1 METVLYEQ
9 KGQIGIITIN
19 REKQLNALNSEVL
32 GDLSAAF
39 DLVDLEA
46 VRCVILTGAGKK
58 SFVAGADIGEMSVL
72 DKKGGEA
79 FSKLGND
86 LLRKIETLAIP
97 VIGAINGYALGGGCE
112 LSMACDFR
120 LCSENAIFGQP
131 EVGLGVMAGFGGSQR
146 LPRLVGPAMAKEI
159 LYTGGKIDAAEA
171 LRIGLVNHV
180 YSVDELMA
188 ETEKL
193 ANKIAKNAPIGVR
206 GTKTAVG
213 KGLEMGMD
221 DALAMEATMFG
232 SCFATYDQKEG
243 MGAFLEKRKTTGFL
257 NK

>member
-9 KGQIGIITIN
+9 KGYVGIITIN
-19 REKQLNALNSEVL
+19 REKQLNALNSMVL
-32 GDLSAAF
+32 EE
-39 DLVDLEA
+39 LEGILDA
-46 VRCVILTGAGKK
+46 VNLEEVRCLILTGTGKK
-58 SFVAGADIGEMSVL
+58 SFVAGADISEMSPL
-72 DKKGGEA
+72 DKEGGRLFAEKGTGVIR
-79 FSKLGND
+79 KL
-86 LLRKIETLAIP
+86 ETMPIP
-97 VIGAINGYALGGGCE
+97 VIAAVNGFALGGGCE
-112 LSMACDFR
+112 ISMACDFR

-131 EVGLGVMAGFGGSQR
+131 EVGLGIMAGFGGSQR

-180 YSVDELMA
+180 YSVDDLMA
-188 ETEKL
+188 EAEKL
-193 ANKIAKNAPIGVR
+193 ANKIANNAPIGVR

-221 DALAMEATMFG
+221 EALAMEATMFG